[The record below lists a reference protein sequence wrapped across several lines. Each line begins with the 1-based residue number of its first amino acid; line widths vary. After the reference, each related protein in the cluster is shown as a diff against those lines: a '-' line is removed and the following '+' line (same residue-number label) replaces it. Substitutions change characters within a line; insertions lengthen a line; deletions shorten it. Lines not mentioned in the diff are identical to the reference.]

1 MKKIPWLEFAKECFS
16 NGLKKSFLWLSDMI
30 LRHNTPLMNGIIN
43 CDLIADLVIL
53 NEHGLSFATKN
64 QTKKQQI
71 L

>member
-1 MKKIPWLEFAKECFS
+1 
-16 NGLKKSFLWLSDMI
+16 MI
-30 LRHNTPLMNGIIN
+30 LRHNAPVMNGIIN

-71 L
+71 LENLI